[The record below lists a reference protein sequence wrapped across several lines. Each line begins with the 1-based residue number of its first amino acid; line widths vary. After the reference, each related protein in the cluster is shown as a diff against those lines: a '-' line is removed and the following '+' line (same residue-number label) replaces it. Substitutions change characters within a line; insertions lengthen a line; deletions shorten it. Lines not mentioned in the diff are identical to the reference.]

1 MTMANVRFL
10 RGTALGGVGNDAAPG
25 DVRDLPDAV
34 ASAFVAAGRAIALT
48 ALPPQEVGVLVVDPP
63 LLKPLP
69 RQRRLKD

>member
-25 DVRDLPDAV
+25 DVRDLPDAIAAVLV
-34 ASAFVAAGRAIALT
+34 ANGRAVFIEAT
-48 ALPPQEVGVLVVDPP
+48 TPAAEN
-63 LLKPLP
+63 KPLP